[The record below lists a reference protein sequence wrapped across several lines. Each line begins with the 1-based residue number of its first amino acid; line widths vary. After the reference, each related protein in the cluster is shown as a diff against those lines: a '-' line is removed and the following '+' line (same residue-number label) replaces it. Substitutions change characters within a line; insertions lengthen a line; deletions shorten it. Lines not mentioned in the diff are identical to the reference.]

1 MWQIPECNWAEN
13 MVPLPILSRHSEIDE
28 KALYS
33 LMAESEIKDA
43 EAAGD
48 EEHSGKISFPRDY
61 L

>member
-1 MWQIPECNWAEN
+1 